1 MHDELLSALTAEIDR
16 QNTAYGE
23 AKSALMSLG
32 EVELQVPAAFIDDL
46 EEVVFAARF
55 GNAVPMNALRG

>member
-1 MHDELLSALTAEIDR
+1 MHDEPLSALTAEIDR